1 MNQNSWQSTKKITVL
16 AVFASKFA
24 IMITII
30 DKKNAENYLLREFS
44 YTQRTVVNTEQIT
57 ESAIKFSQFLKI
69 FCIIIVYSA
78 LHKSR
83 QFYFVDFH
91 EVL

>member
-1 MNQNSWQSTKKITVL
+1 
-16 AVFASKFA
+16 
-24 IMITII
+24 MITII

-44 YTQRTVVNTEQIT
+44 YTQRTLVNTEQIT
-57 ESAIKFSQFLKI
+57 ESTLNFSQSLKI